1 MNNYKFY
8 KTDDN
13 STGIY
18 CEDMKDILHSKTG
31 AKKEAFDKF
40 INPVDFDEFYKNKNN
55 INILDICSGVG
66 YNLKA
71 ALYKLKNKS
80 VCIDCID
87 TDINL
92 FFTSPFLVDGFND
105 IDINLHLL
113 QMIIRNE
120 YSIFDI
126 YNLIKKIY
134 SLTNAEFFS
143 PSMMNLIEFIINS
156 FNINNGQLTK
166 NQFVHNIYYNYISN
180 SMYNELK
187 HNIYKNSLIYYHV
200 ADARKYILETK
211 KTYDVIFLDAYTPK
225 KQPSLWT
232 INFLSEIKKHIDDNS
247 VIVTYSK
254 STPFRSALVE
264 LGFSVGK
271 ILVDESDM
279 GTIASFNS
287 NKIKNKLNSY
297 DLKLIETKSGIT
309 YKDYNFSLSDIEIIK
324 NRQAEQD
331 ISSRQSRTQFSKNY

>member
-40 INPVDFDEFYKNKNN
+40 INPVNFDEFYKNKNN

-120 YSIFDI
+120 YSIIEI
-126 YNLIKKIY
+126 YDSVNKLY
-134 SLTNAEFFS
+134 RLNGAEFFS
-143 PSMMNLIEFIINS
+143 TSMMDLMDFIIN
-156 FNINNGQLTK
+156 
-166 NQFVHNIYYNYISN
+166 
-180 SMYNELK
+180 
-187 HNIYKNSLIYYHV
+187 
-200 ADARKYILETK
+200 
-211 KTYDVIFLDAYTPK
+211 LDY
-225 KQPSLWT
+225 
-232 INFLSEIKKHIDDNS
+232 
-247 VIVTYSK
+247 
-254 STPFRSALVE
+254 
-264 LGFSVGK
+264 
-271 ILVDESDM
+271 
-279 GTIASFNS
+279 
-287 NKIKNKLNSY
+287 
-297 DLKLIETKSGIT
+297 
-309 YKDYNFSLSDIEIIK
+309 
-324 NRQAEQD
+324 
-331 ISSRQSRTQFSKNY
+331 